1 MTKDDAVVQA
11 SRRSLLKCAVALAPA
26 MFFPQAFAAGAKGK
40 FAVVGDHFE
49 LNGKPFQ
56 VIAGEMHY
64 ARIPREYWQNRIQM
78 AKAMGL
84 NTIATY
90 CLLELPR
97 ADAGQV

>member
-1 MTKDDAVVQA
+1 MKMDESVAQT
-11 SRRSLLKCAVALAPA
+11 SRRSLLKGAVTLAPA
-26 MFFPQAFAAGAKGK
+26 MFFPQAFAAGAKAT

-90 CLLELPR
+90 
-97 ADAGQV
+97 VF